1 MNFIFPLK
9 YAAVLSRDTFV
20 MKTFTEEGFKLDIL
34 NHKLRLPW
42 VTFENLIA
50 DQIMEFSYIQTELPI
65 LTKQVFISIYLFIYL
80 LLLTPVLEQASPER
94 NVHVTRRNRRVTR
107 KTTGTGVK
115 RN

>member
-1 MNFIFPLK
+1 M
-9 YAAVLSRDTFV
+9 LSKDTFV
-20 MKTFTEEGFKLDIL
+20 MQTFTEEGFKLDIL
-34 NHKLRLPW
+34 NHKLRLHW

-50 DQIMEFSYIQTELPI
+50 DQIIQTELPI
-65 LTKQVFISIYLFIYL
+65 LTKKVFIYIYLFIYIYIHIYIYISI
-80 LLLTPVLEQASPER
+80 LTPVLEQASAER

>member
-1 MNFIFPLK
+1 M
-9 YAAVLSRDTFV
+9 LSKDTFV
-20 MKTFTEEGFKLDIL
+20 MQTFTEEGFKLDIL
-34 NHKLRLPW
+34 NHKLRLHW

-50 DQIMEFSYIQTELPI
+50 DQIIQTELPI
-65 LTKQVFISIYLFIYL
+65 LTKQVFIYISIYLFIYISI
-80 LLLTPVLEQASPER
+80 LTPVLEQASAER